1 MTRVRRGRSVSR
13 WRQFVCLGLI
23 AYLPGACLAADT
35 PSAILKVSGEGVAVN
50 DKAAANAMA
59 LYPNDLIRTQKG
71 VAARIEMTGSAV
83 DINPETIVEYD
94 GDELVLEHGGLTVNT
109 STGLRVRVGCLLVV
123 PVNDAVWTHF
133 DVSDV
138 DGKLTVFAEK
148 SDVYINERSKKEIRD
163 VKQTGRSSR
172 TIVHETEKKSREDK
186 CGAGYVKG
194 PTPAV
199 APVLGPILDSPWA
212 IGIGAGAIGVVT
224 CWALCKNDDPI
235 SPHTP

>member
-1 MTRVRRGRSVSR
+1 MSR
-13 WRQFVCLGLI
+13 WRQLVCLGLV
-23 AYLPGACLAADT
+23 AYLPGALVASDS

-50 DKAAANAMA
+50 DKAAANATA
-59 LYPNDLIRTQKG
+59 LYPKDLIRTGKTS
-71 VAARIEMTGSAV
+71 AARIEMSGSAV
-83 DINPETIVEYD
+83 DVNPETIVEFD

-109 STGLRVRVGCLLVV
+109 GTGLRVRVGCLLVV

-138 DGKLTVFAEK
+138 DGKLSVFAEK
-148 SDVYINERSKKEIRD
+148 SDVYINEHSKKEIRD

-172 TIVHETEKKSREDK
+172 TIVHETEKKTREDK
-186 CGAGYVKG
+186 CGAGYVKE

-212 IGIGAGAIGVVT
+212 VGTGAAAIGVIT

-235 SPHTP
+235 SPHSP

>member
-1 MTRVRRGRSVSR
+1 M
-13 WRQFVCLGLI
+13 CLGLI
-23 AYLPGACLAADT
+23 SYLPSACLAADT

-123 PVNDAVWTHF
+123 PVNDTTWTHF

-163 VKQTGRSSR
+163 VKETGRSSR
-172 TIVHETEKKSREDK
+172 TIVHETEKKTREDK

-212 IGIGAGAIGVVT
+212 IGIGAGAIGVIT

-235 SPHTP
+235 SPHAP

>member
-1 MTRVRRGRSVSR
+1 MKLVRIGRSVSR
-13 WRQFVCLGLI
+13 WREVLCVGLI
-23 AYLPGACLAADT
+23 AYLPAAAVAADN
-35 PSAILKVSGEGVAVN
+35 PSAILKVSGLGVSVN
-50 DKAAANAMA
+50 DKVAANSTA
-59 LYPNDLIRTQKG
+59 LYAKDLIRTEKN
-71 VAARIEMTGSAV
+71 AFARIELTGSAV
-83 DINPETIVEYD
+83 DINPETIVEFD

-123 PVNDAVWTHF
+123 PVNDALWTHF

-138 DGKLTVFAEK
+138 DGKLSVFAEK

-163 VKQTGRSSR
+163 VKETGRSNR

-186 CGAGYVKG
+186 CGAGYVKE
-194 PTPAV
+194 PTPTV

-224 CWALCKNDDPI
+224 CWALCKSDDPI
-235 SPHTP
+235 SPHAP